1 MSGGVQGPQGPRAAL
16 WRGLGDPDLLIVA
29 CALLLAAFSL
39 AGLQWMFTS
48 GRFTAVPEERFLRT
62 PRDDWGHVSWQVGS
76 LKRDPPKET
85 AVYLLGGSN
94 VRECIESA
102 DGLEK
107 AIQQDAGMATSVHD
121 LGSTEQHFGESMA
134 IVDNLPAKPAVV
146 LIGVNQTRFQY
157 SPAAVAEQLQGREL
171 LLRSQALRGALL
183 DTADRGRWQISIL
196 PGIMNHISG
205 WLDKNKRTLAHGR
218 LPYNR
223 YQEHRYHQGQIWSE
237 ELKRSK
243 VELWTSTMGRP
254 GGDFEQNVAFNEALL
269 EGMVKLARER
279 GLTPVLLEVP
289 ENREIVGDSFAPY
302 KAVYQPFCRDLAAR
316 YGGAYLD
323 FNDDIGLVNDDFR
336 DLTHLVESG
345 RAKWEPALAK
355 ALVPTLQGTNEG
367 GTGP

>member
-1 MSGGVQGPQGPRAAL
+1 VSGGVQGPQGPRAAL
-16 WRGLGDPDLLIVA
+16 WRGLGDPDLLVVA
-29 CALLLAAFSL
+29 CALLLAGFCL
-39 AGLQWMFTS
+39 VGLQWMFTS
-48 GRFTAVPEERFLRT
+48 GRFTAVPEARFLRT
-62 PRDDWGHVSWQVGS
+62 PRDDWGHVSWQVGF
-76 LKRDPPKET
+76 LKRHPPKKT

-102 DGLEK
+102 GGLEQ
-107 AIQQDAGMATSVHD
+107 AIKEEAGVSTSVHD

-134 IVDNLPAKPAVV
+134 VIDNLPGTPAVA

-157 SPAAVAEQLQGREL
+157 SPEAVAKQLEGREL
-171 LLRSQALRGALL
+171 VLRSPALRGALL

-205 WLDKNKRTLAHGR
+205 WLDKNKRALAHGR

-254 GGDFEQNVAFNEALL
+254 GGDFDSNVAFNEALL
-269 EGMVKLARER
+269 EETVKLARER
-279 GLTPVLLEVP
+279 GFTPVLLEVP
-289 ENREIVGDSFAPY
+289 ENREIVGDSFARY
-302 KAVYQPFCRDLAAR
+302 KAVYQPFCSDLAAR
-316 YGGAYLD
+316 YGGAYLN
-323 FNDDIGLVNDDFR
+323 FNEDIGLVNDDFR

-345 RAKWEPALAK
+345 RAKWEPALAQ
-355 ALVPTLQGTNEG
+355 ALAPILQQTNEG
-367 GTGP
+367 EAGP